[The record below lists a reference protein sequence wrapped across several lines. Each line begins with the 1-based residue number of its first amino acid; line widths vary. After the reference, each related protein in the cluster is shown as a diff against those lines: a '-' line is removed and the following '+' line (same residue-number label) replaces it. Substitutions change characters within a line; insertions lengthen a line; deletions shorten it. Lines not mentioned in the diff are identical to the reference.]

1 MTSLAIVDKAA
12 EQHLVLYRRMSIAID
27 TCHRVD
33 ECKDIADKA
42 VALAAYYKQIKDT
55 TTVQLFYEVRL
66 RAWRRMGKL
75 FSDVDT
81 SKCETVAAKIKAIRK
96 AHANDPTLRDISD
109 SRLREILDLMSISDS
124 DFDRAIS
131 HELNTG
137 SIPDL
142 LSHVPGRVHAYPA
155 PTPLTANEAAKRSRS
170 DARRKVWDEAANRNV
185 SELLEASDE
194 ALRDVG
200 LTLLRKDR
208 ANMKQVVFLIKE
220 PIHAVMRKA
229 SFDHKITMQD
239 ILRRGLRMW
248 LVENGYDFPEDD
260 AKKKSK

>member
-55 TTVQLFYEVRL
+55 TTVQLFYEIRL
-66 RAWRRMGKL
+66 RAWRRMGRV

-81 SKCETVAAKIKAIRK
+81 SRCETVAAKIKTIRK
-96 AHANDPTLRDISD
+96 AHADDPTLQNIGD
-109 SRLREILDLMSISDS
+109 SRLREILDLMSISD
-124 DFDRAIS
+124 DEFDRAIS

-137 SIPDL
+137 SIRDL
-142 LSHVPGRVHAYPA
+142 LSHVPGRFPAYPT
-155 PTPLTANEAAKRSRS
+155 PTPSEVAKRPKP
-170 DARRKVWDEAANRNV
+170 DVRRDGWVEAANRNL
-185 SELLEASDE
+185 SELLEASEE
-194 ALRDVG
+194 ALKDVG

-208 ANMKQVVFLIKE
+208 ASMKQVVFLIKE

-229 SFDHKITMQD
+229 AFDHKITMQD

-248 LVENGYDFPEDD
+248 LVENGYDFPEED